1 MTLKEFVKDPVALL
15 DYSFDWS
22 LWLKTDTIAT
32 ANWTSNGLVQ
42 SSTSISGTITT
53 IWLSGGIAGERYI
66 VTCRITTAGGRTD
79 ERSIAINIQER

>member
-1 MTLKEFVKDPVALL
+1 MTLKEFTKDPVAVL

-32 ANWTSNGLVQ
+32 ATWTSNGLVQ

>member
-1 MTLKEFVKDPVALL
+1 VTLKEFTKDPVAVL

-32 ANWTSNGLVQ
+32 ATWTSNGLVQ